1 MHFKSLQ
8 HSPVRGVCV
17 TNGVPESVKL
27 IERKILQAVSF
38 LIGLFKIAGHNLQGL
53 P

>member
-27 IERKILQAVSF
+27 IERKILQAITLLVC
-38 LIGLFKIAGHNLQGL
+38 LLKIAGHNLQGL